1 MEVTLFVPFYNEE
14 KRPNVEEYISSISQL
29 QGLNLVLVNDG
40 SSDDT
45 STMLERLT
53 GPKIEIVNFST
64 NQGKGEALRKAMREY
79 LLQNEVEI
87 VGYLDCDGAFPKSA
101 VETFLRTGTEK
112 IQSGN
117 FQVCIASR
125 IMLSGRDVVREA
137 KRHYISRILITL
149 IGFRYSFMPYDS
161 QSGLKIFRVTHVLTD
176 SLKNPFRTKWLFD
189 IELLSRLDR
198 MSHEKLIWEEP
209 VMAWA
214 DKPGSHLRLRNF
226 ANILK
231 EVITLYLLKAKD

>member
-1 MEVTLFVPFYNEE
+1 MKLTLFVPLYNEA

-45 STMLERLT
+45 STILKRLR
-53 GPKIEIVNFST
+53 GSNIEIVDFPT
-64 NQGKGEALRKAMREY
+64 NQGKGEALRNAMREY

-101 VETFLRTGTEK
+101 VETFLRTGAEK

-226 ANILK
+226 ANIFK